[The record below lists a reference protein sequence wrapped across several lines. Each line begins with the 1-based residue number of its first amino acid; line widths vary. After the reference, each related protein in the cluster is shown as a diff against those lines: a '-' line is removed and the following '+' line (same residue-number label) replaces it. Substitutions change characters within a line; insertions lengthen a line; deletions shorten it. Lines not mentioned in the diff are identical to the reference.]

1 MIDLNLPLEQNIR
14 RVASKKGK
22 LLSQIT
28 VAILAKPRHDEIIKS
43 VQALGVRVLAIP
55 DGDVA
60 AGVQCCLPDSDIDL
74 VYGIGGA
81 PEGVVTAAAV
91 NALGGDIQAR
101 LIPRNKVKGNTPE
114 NLKAAEKEISR
125 CAAMNVPVNTVLK
138 IEEIV
143 RDDNVVFAATGI
155 TTGDLLRGVQR
166 KGSMIF
172 TETLLIRGRSR
183 TIRKLASYHDISHL
197 TDD

>member
-1 MIDLNLPLEQNIR
+1 M
-14 RVASKKGK
+14 
-22 LLSQIT
+22 
-28 VAILAKPRHDEIIKS
+28 
-43 VQALGVRVLAIP
+43 
-55 DGDVA
+55 
-60 AGVQCCLPDSDIDL
+60 PDSDIDL